1 MKKILVTCAFPYA
14 NGDIH
19 LGHLLEHIQADIWVR
34 YKRMTGNIV
43 YFICADDAHGTPI
56 MLKANKLG
64 IQPEQIIFDVNNK
77 HKKDLYNFNISY
89 DNYYTTHSKENLSM
103 LYLIYNKLK
112 KKGLIKK
119 RIVSQLY
126 DEKKGMF
133 LPDRFVKGN
142 CPKCFSDNQYGDNCE
157 ICGEIYNSKDLINP
171 KSVLSNSIPVI
182 RNSEH
187 FFFDLPSLTN
197 MLNCWINSGVLNK
210 QIMNKTKEWFKSG
223 LKEWNISR
231 DKPYFGFKI
240 PDSNEKYFYVWMDAT
255 IGYLSTFLNLCNKKN
270 NINFESFWC
279 KNSDAEIYHFIGK
292 DIIYFHSLFWPAILE
307 SSDFRKP
314 TKLFVHGHLTINGLK
329 MSKSR
334 KSYINACDWL
344 KYLDADSLRYYYA
357 SKLSSKVQDIDLKIQ
372 DFVGKINSD
381 IVNKII
387 NLASRNASFI
397 NKIFSNILSD
407 EICNK
412 NLHQK
417 FIANTIEIFKY
428 YNELEYNKV
437 IKKIMSMTNL
447 ANQYIDEQS
456 PWLLVNIINKKKKLH
471 NICTMG
477 INLFRIIM
485 VVIKPIMP
493 VLSSKAEIFLNTKLN
508 WDDIDVPLLNH
519 KLSKFEKLYNRIEIN
534 KLHNLL

>member
-417 FIANTIEIFKY
+417 FIENTIEIFKY